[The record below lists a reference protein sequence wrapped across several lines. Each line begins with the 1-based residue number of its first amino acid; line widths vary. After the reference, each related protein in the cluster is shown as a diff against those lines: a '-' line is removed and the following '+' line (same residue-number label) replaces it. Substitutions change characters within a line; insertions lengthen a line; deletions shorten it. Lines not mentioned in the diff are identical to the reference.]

1 MSKTLDPK
9 NFGDKLY
16 NSLPE
21 IYRSSDKEVN
31 FSLKRY
37 LDSLA
42 DGGFEKV
49 IEEINGILTLVD
61 SDKID
66 EEFLPIL
73 FKNYGFD
80 VFNGIP
86 TLYLRKLLPLV
97 SDLYN
102 LKGTTTAVEYLTSLV
117 SGVKSYIELDEEF
130 SNNHIINVNL
140 EMDYGGRFNDMP
152 DQDQLLR
159 IIKEFVP
166 FYCDVLVRYLYI
178 FEEFIK
184 LKVNEEEE
192 LKVIE
197 NLNLIVGLLA
207 NEYEEAVKVKYALGS
222 EVANIVSYS
231 FNNKSISD
239 RLTIKSYNQVDEQFL
254 YTNAIRCYD
263 TIREKGK
270 EPDYI
275 FIITN

>member
-197 NLNLIVGLLA
+197 NLNPIVGLLA
-207 NEYEEAVKVKYALGS
+207 NEYEEAVKVKYALDS

-239 RLTIKSYNQVDEQFL
+239 SLTNKSYNQIDEQFF